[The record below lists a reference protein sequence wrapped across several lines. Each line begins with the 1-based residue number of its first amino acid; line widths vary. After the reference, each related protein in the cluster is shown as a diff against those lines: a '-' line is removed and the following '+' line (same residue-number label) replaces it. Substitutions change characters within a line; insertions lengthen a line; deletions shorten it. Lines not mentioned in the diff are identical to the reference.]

1 MLVEMKSPAFKEK
14 GEVRPK
20 IEFHPGLNVVL
31 GKEDGENSIGK
42 SSAMLAIDF
51 VFGGN
56 SYLSGDG
63 VSHIGDHT
71 IFFAFEFDGKRHYF
85 ACNTGEAEKIHV
97 CDENYDLTGEIWT
110 KPKYVNWLK
119 EKYHMDFEG
128 LSFRESVSVFFR
140 IYGKDNLDERRPLK
154 EYNGQSMQKSIDILV
169 KLFDRNKD
177 ISDFNAR
184 LEDTKS
190 RLAAFKEAR
199 RYRFVPDLVG
209 GKTQY
214 EENLATIESLQYE
227 LNNLTEETVAGHTEA
242 DIEKSRKKS
251 QLKADVLQAETELQA
266 GERRLKLL
274 RMSLDYGL
282 YPTEADLSELQE
294 FFPQVNLKKIYEVE
308 RYHKKLAVILQDQ
321 FAAEEESVQKRVDE
335 LRNRI
340 QGLQDEI
347 NALGYVGNFSKEFLD
362 KHSELKGRIDAIKAQ
377 NEAYLTLQELTDEKQ
392 RVDALLKDAIQIIL
406 RDIEQEINDRM
417 QEMNDS
423 LFVEARKAP
432 KLYLNEYNS
441 YRFETPDDTGTGS
454 NYKGMVLYD
463 LAVLQ
468 STALPAIAHD
478 SLILKNIS
486 DVAINGIMRLYVQS
500 AKQIFIAFDKQEAY
514 GEEVQKILEEHRVLK
529 LSDNNCELYGESWNI
544 ARPEQNEDEL

>member
-1 MLVEMKSPAFKEK
+1 MLVEMKSPVFIEK
-14 GEVRPK
+14 GEERPA
-20 IEFHPGLNVVL
+20 IEFRPGLNVIL
-31 GKEDGENSIGK
+31 GKEDGANSIGK

-56 SYLSGDG
+56 TYITSDG
-63 VSHIGDHT
+63 TNHVGDHT
-71 IFFAFEFDGKRHYF
+71 IFFAFEFEDKRYYF
-85 ACNTGEAEKIHV
+85 ARNTGEAEKIFV
-97 CDENYDLTGEIWT
+97 CDKNYDLTGDTWT
-110 KPKYVNWLK
+110 KAKYVNWLK
-119 EKYHMDFEG
+119 EQYHMDFEG

-140 IYGKDNLDERRPLK
+140 IYGKENLDERRPLK
-154 EYNGQSMQKSIDILV
+154 EYNAQNMQKSIDVLI

-177 ISDFNAR
+177 ISEYSTR
-184 LEDTKS
+184 LDDSNKKLT
-190 RLAAFKEAR
+190 AFREAR

-227 LNNLTEETVAGHTEA
+227 LDNLTEETVAGHTEA

-251 QLKADVLQAETELQA
+251 ELKAAVLQAETDLQA

-274 RMSLDYGL
+274 DMSLEYGL

-308 RYHKKLAVILQDQ
+308 RYHKKLANILKDQ
-321 FAAEEESVQKRVDE
+321 FAAEVETVRSSNDE
-335 LRNRI
+335 LRKRI
-340 QGLQDEI
+340 QGLQAEI

-362 KHSELKGRIDAIKAQ
+362 KHSEIKGRIDAIKAQ
-377 NEAYLTLQELTDEKQ
+377 NEAFLTLQELTDEKK
-392 RVDALLKDAIQIIL
+392 RVDGLLKDAIRIIL
-406 RDIEQEINDRM
+406 RDIEGQINDRM
-417 QEMNDS
+417 QKMNDS
-423 LFVEARKAP
+423 LFTETRKAP
-432 KLYLNEYNS
+432 HLYLNEYNS

-486 DVAINGIMRLYVQS
+486 DVAINGIMRLYAKS
-500 AKQIFIAFDKQEAY
+500 SKQIFIAFDKQAAY
-514 GEEVQKILEEHRVLK
+514 GTEVQQILEDYRVLK
-529 LSDNNCELYGESWNI
+529 LSDGNCELYGESWSI
-544 ARPEQNEDEL
+544 EEPQNEGQL